1 MPTRS
6 ANHSPADFKCV
17 VWAQGDKPDA
27 FPIRLDQLEYAQ
39 KLYPNLRKF
48 DSALTMYRQQKF
60 EEAKTIF
67 VELESSIQ
75 DPVSAVFAGRC
86 DEFMVRH
93 TARAFLGFCGWLLT
107 DVCLCICTG
116 GPAGAKL
123 GRGLPAQ
130 VEVNMNGRRAPPI

>member
-1 MPTRS
+1 MTPTSYATLPTIS
-6 ANHSPADFKCV
+6 ARYSPADLACV

-39 KLYPNLRKF
+39 RLYPNLRKF

-93 TARAFLGFCGWLLT
+93 TARASW
-107 DVCLCICTG
+107 
-116 GPAGAKL
+116 GPTAGC
-123 GRGLPAQ
+123 
-130 VEVNMNGRRAPPI
+130 

>member
-1 MPTRS
+1 
-6 ANHSPADFKCV
+6 
-17 VWAQGDKPDA
+17 
-27 FPIRLDQLEYAQ
+27 
-39 KLYPNLRKF
+39 
-48 DSALTMYRQQKF
+48 MYRQQKF

-93 TARAFLGFCGWLLT
+93 SPTFLGFCGWLLT
-107 DVCLCICTG
+107 DVCLCTG
-116 GPAGAKL
+116 GPAGAEL

-130 VEVNMNGRRAPPI
+130 VEVNMNGRAGAADMRCRANIIPTNLSPASELSRAAVPFLSSLLSPSSLSIFRVRSEA